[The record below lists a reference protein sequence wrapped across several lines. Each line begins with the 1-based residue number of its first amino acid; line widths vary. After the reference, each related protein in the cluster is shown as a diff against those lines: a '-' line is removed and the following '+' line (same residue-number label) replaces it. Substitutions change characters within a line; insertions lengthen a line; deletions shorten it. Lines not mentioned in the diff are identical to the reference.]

1 MRVVTDEV
9 TENINARN
17 KCDKSFIKNTFA
29 FRRTD
34 AQVHI
39 VQLVKFLLLC
49 NSNLGAVLLD

>member
-17 KCDKSFIKNTFA
+17 MCDKSFIKNTFA

-39 VQLVKFLLLC
+39 VQLVEF
-49 NSNLGAVLLD
+49 

>member
-17 KCDKSFIKNTFA
+17 ICDKSFVKNAFA

-34 AQVHI
+34 AQVRI
-39 VQLVKFLLLC
+39 VQLVEF
-49 NSNLGAVLLD
+49 